1 VLEILLFVAAGII
14 LGVVFG
20 LIPGIHPNMIILLV
34 PLLLT
39 FDTNP
44 LNLIAMVT
52 ALGVSNTIVDLIPS
66 IFLGA
71 PDSGNELAVL
81 PGHRMLLAGHGYE
94 AVKLAVVG
102 SVGSVVVLIL
112 ILAPLSL
119 AVQPLFDA
127 SRSFIYLLLLFIV
140 LLMVLT
146 EGSNKKRAFAS
157 ALFLASGLVG
167 LSIGTLP
174 LNSTLVL
181 FPIFSGFFGVSTLL
195 LQLKSKTRVAKQ
207 HFGKIMLPARLRNR
221 SVIFGSL
228 GGILAGFLPGVGS
241 SEIATMA
248 TVDKNDKSFLV
259 TLGALTTANMIFSIL
274 TLWLI
279 GRARSGVAIAI
290 GEISQIGFPEV
301 SVIIAVAVLSVGFA
315 ALITLKTSKIF
326 AARLGKI
333 NYNTVS
339 KLVIVIVI
347 ALVFIFTGFLGLL
360 LLLTATALGLLA
372 NLLGVKR
379 GNLMGVLI
387 LPTILFYA
395 GQ

>member
-1 VLEILLFVAAGII
+1 
-14 LGVVFG
+14 
-20 LIPGIHPNMIILLV
+20 
-34 PLLLT
+34 
-39 FDTNP
+39 
-44 LNLIAMVT
+44 
-52 ALGVSNTIVDLIPS
+52 
-66 IFLGA
+66 
-71 PDSGNELAVL
+71 
-81 PGHRMLLAGHGYE
+81 
-94 AVKLAVVG
+94 
-102 SVGSVVVLIL
+102 
-112 ILAPLSL
+112 
-119 AVQPLFDA
+119 
-127 SRSFIYLLLLFIV
+127 
-140 LLMVLT
+140 MVLT